1 MGRRERMGGFS
12 RLGRLGCVWLVSFGR
27 LGWKVWFGLACFG
40 LVWFGSLGPGFKG
53 LIVRAVFYRWVGL

>member
-1 MGRRERMGGFS
+1 MGGFS

-40 LVWFGSLGPGFKG
+40 LVWEL
-53 LIVRAVFYRWVGL
+53 RAWF